1 MAWFNSGPTSW
12 TSLPEQE
19 RRKRMKSSNRG
30 NAELGSLD
38 ERLKDQKE
46 PALDAESIETPPFPT
61 YRTDTRVDG
70 GPLQSILSEER
81 EQLRRHNERDS
92 R

>member
-1 MAWFNSGPTSW
+1 MAWFNSGPSSW
-12 TSLPEQE
+12 ASLPEQE
-19 RRKRMKSSNRG
+19 RRKRMKSTKRS
-30 NAELGSLD
+30 NAELGNLD
-38 ERLKDQKE
+38 ERLKDPKE